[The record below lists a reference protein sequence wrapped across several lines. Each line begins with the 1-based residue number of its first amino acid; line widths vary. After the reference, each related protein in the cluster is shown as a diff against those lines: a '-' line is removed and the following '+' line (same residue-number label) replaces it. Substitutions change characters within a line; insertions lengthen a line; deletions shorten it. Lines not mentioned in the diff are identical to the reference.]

1 MVAQLRTYTINRG
14 MMDSWLKVFNEE
26 IRPIHDKIGMPISAT
41 FVNAD
46 RNEFIWIRNF
56 NSADEIPEKEAAY
69 FASDE
74 RKTLGD
80 KPTSH
85 IAKIEVKVIETVL
98 QPAGRRLVC
107 LQRSKSTRA
116 GEFVLRLFAFTPPC
130 ASRRGGC
137 RPP

>member
-14 MMDSWLKVFNEE
+14 MMDSWLKVFDEE

-56 NSADEIPEKEAAY
+56 SSVEEIPEKEAAY
-69 FASDE
+69 FGSDE
-74 RKTLGD
+74 RKALGD

-85 IAKIEVKVIETVL
+85 IAKIEVKVIENVL
-98 QPAGRRLVC
+98 QAAGV
-107 LQRSKSTRA
+107 A
-116 GEFVLRLFAFTPPC
+116 
-130 ASRRGGC
+130 
-137 RPP
+137 